1 MAERTV
7 DIVLR
12 GGTVVDGTGQPP
24 FRADVAID
32 KGLIVGV
39 EEDGSPGDGGGRG
52 GAGPWRGR
60 REIDCRGKTIAPGF
74 VDLHT
79 HYGPTPTPLPPSC
92 SRPSPSPHPIPRPH
106 HPVSHLHPALSS
118 GGGRRRADDVGSVPL
133 ALERRRRHHSDRR
146 KLRRRLCRALA
157 NSLFTVLA
165 PADRRR
171 RCAASQPCRTED
183 RRFLVQLMEGVEEIP
198 AHALE
203 EGTDWDWE
211 SFPDY
216 LDALGETSPA
226 TAHSRTT

>member
-1 MAERTV
+1 MIDGWGCVPEGTPRTPQRPGTAMAERTV

-133 ALERRRRHHSDRR
+133 ALERRRRYHSDRR
-146 KLRRRLCRALA
+146 KLRRRLCRARPRC
-157 NSLFTVLA
+157 LFTVPLA
-165 PADRRR
+165 VLTDGALPRSRAARRTGGSS
-171 RCAASQPCRTED
+171 CN
-183 RRFLVQLMEGVEEIP
+183 
-198 AHALE
+198 
-203 EGTDWDWE
+203 
-211 SFPDY
+211 
-216 LDALGETSPA
+216 
-226 TAHSRTT
+226 